1 MEGQGLYATSR
12 PYPRSFHAKTYIRAE
27 RFNVTLPFLL
37 QQAAWLFEQQLSQV
51 KEQLRK
57 ASRPTS
63 IGTLPTPGSAS
74 GSGIKGGYEMARGV
88 SGGKSTGYYFSCRTD
103 RI

>member
-1 MEGQGLYATSR
+1 MRRRDINSNPFMLT
-12 PYPRSFHAKTYIRAE
+12 KLRAA

-63 IGTLPTPGSAS
+63 IGNSQTPGSAS
-74 GSGIKGGYEMARGV
+74 GSGIKGGYEMTRGI
-88 SGGKSTGYYFSCRTD
+88 SGGKSNGIVFFLPD
-103 RI
+103 

>member
-1 MEGQGLYATSR
+1 MRRREIISDPFILT
-12 PYPRSFHAKTYIRAE
+12 KNRAE
-27 RFNVTLPFLL
+27 RFNVTLHFLL

-63 IGTLPTPGSAS
+63 IGTSPTPGSVS
-74 GSGIKGGYEMARGV
+74 GSGIKGGYEMTRGI
-88 SGGKSTGYYFSCRTD
+88 SGGKFNSIVFLLPD
-103 RI
+103 